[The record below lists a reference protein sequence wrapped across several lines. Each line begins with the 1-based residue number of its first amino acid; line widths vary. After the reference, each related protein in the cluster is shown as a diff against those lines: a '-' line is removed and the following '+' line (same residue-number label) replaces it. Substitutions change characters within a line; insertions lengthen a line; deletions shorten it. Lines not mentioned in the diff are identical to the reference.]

1 MAGLEKT
8 NPIIPLL
15 TARLGVSFQ
24 PCCRPL
30 APRLPTAPAT
40 MLLGNLRALPFLLSP
55 SPQGPPWSQPDHLP
69 EAPYLLLSLLSL
81 HRPFTSESVTHCMR
95 MGPGMYLN
103 PILHHSQSQPTQPGS
118 HHLVTSLACPTVRA
132 ADQGP
137 LQLSTLQ
144 NGDQCC
150 RTELPVAM
158 ETHPG
163 EEPLV
168 ICGR

>member
-1 MAGLEKT
+1 
-8 NPIIPLL
+8 
-15 TARLGVSFQ
+15 
-24 PCCRPL
+24 
-30 APRLPTAPAT
+30 
-40 MLLGNLRALPFLLSP
+40 
-55 SPQGPPWSQPDHLP
+55 
-69 EAPYLLLSLLSL
+69 
-81 HRPFTSESVTHCMR
+81 

-118 HHLVTSLACPTVRA
+118 HHLVTGLACLTVRA

-137 LQLSTLQ
+137 LQLSILQ

-168 ICGR
+168 TGGWTDVKCGVCVKYTSDTEILL